1 MAENVIAIILSEYE
15 DNANTN
21 TANDWKSKFILED
34 DISVIIN
41 RIEEYDWSQ
50 TGTLMSQNL
59 IGGKNNQQLIDV
71 VKYYNL

>member
-1 MAENVIAIILSEYE
+1 MQLCPIA
-15 DNANTN
+15 
-21 TANDWKSKFILED
+21 D
-34 DISVIIN
+34 DIWFWAMQERLSIKREYINPWGRGYHMSVN